1 MCWIRICNSV
11 YVSLSLLALTSRVF
25 LGFPFYDKPMRI
37 GYSKVDSDIIAKMKG
52 TFQERP
58 KKTAADKSKKGKKT
72 KVCFPLN
79 YFVLLSYCY
88 QRYTWAFF
96 LSSL

>member
-1 MCWIRICNSV
+1 MGWIRICNSV

-25 LGFPFYDKPMRI
+25 LG
-37 GYSKVDSDIIAKMKG
+37 
-52 TFQERP
+52 FQERP

>member
-1 MCWIRICNSV
+1 MVEGKRKGGMQRPEDVQEIDDGEEQAAA
-11 YVSLSLLALTSRVF
+11 SLFGDEGAT
-25 LGFPFYDKPMRI
+25 
-37 GYSKVDSDIIAKMKG
+37 
-52 TFQERP
+52 T
-58 KKTAADKSKKGKKT
+58 KKGKKT